1 MVFSNFVLQALQD
14 QTVGQEYAVAA
25 LTRAVTLAVAGL
37 RRRNDVL
44 GVLLFIGPVGSGKT
58 HMARTLARLLTGS
71 EHAMTYVNCQ
81 QLGEAANH
89 LASLQAQVTSKYRQT
104 HAPGVPPAPAFQLM
118 VFEEIDKAP
127 PAFRDDLALAI
138 DCGQISTPDRM
149 FPLRNSFVILISDPS
164 RKRADQLVGRTIG
177 FFLDGESAVEM
188 SRRQAVALEEV
199 DNRLG
204 PRLVSRIDEI
214 VVFDRLNQQDIITLL
229 ERQLTQIERYLAGS
243 CIGFIIEQE
252 AKTFLLKEGLEDL
265 NHGGRQITRVVRN
278 YLEFPLAD
286 LMLSRRL
293 VPGTTVTVKHEQ
305 AKPFLNFEIMI
316 PGIAPTELPATKARA
331 MPA

>member
-1 MVFSNFVLQALQD
+1 MVFSNFVMQALQD

-25 LTRAVTLAVAGL
+25 LTRAVTLALAGL
-37 RRRNDVL
+37 RRRSDVL
-44 GVLLFIGPVGSGKT
+44 GVLLFIGPASSGKT
-58 HMARTLARLLTGS
+58 HMARTLARMLTGS
-71 EHAMTYVNCQ
+71 EQAMLYVNCQ
-81 QLGEAANH
+81 QLGEASDH
-89 LASLQAQVTSKYRQT
+89 LASLERQLTSTYSQPP
-104 HAPGVPPAPAFQLM
+104 APGVASRPDVQLL

-138 DCGQISTPDRM
+138 DSGSISTPGRA
-149 FPLRNSFVILISDPS
+149 FPLRNSFVILISDLS
-164 RKRADQLVGRTIG
+164 GKKAGQLVGRTIG
-177 FFLDGESAVEM
+177 FFLDGEPTVEM
-188 SRRQAVALEEV
+188 SRRQALALEEV

-214 VVFDRLNQQDIITLL
+214 VVFERLSQQNIITLL
-229 ERQLTQIERYLAGS
+229 ERQLAEIEKYLAAS

-252 AKTFLLKEGLEDL
+252 AKTFLVKEGLEDL
-265 NHGGRQITRVVRN
+265 NHGARQITRVVRN

-305 AKPFLNFEIMI
+305 TRSFLNFEIMI
-316 PGIAPTELPATKARA
+316 PSIAPAELPEARA
-331 MPA
+331 RGMCA